1 MLLDKVLAKIFGS
14 ANERYLKRIRPLV
27 SAINDREAR
36 LQALSDAELQAQ
48 TARFKERLDQGES
61 LDDLLPDAFATVR
74 EASRR
79 VTGMRHFDVQLIGG
93 IALHH
98 GRIAEMRTGEGKTL
112 VATLPVYLNALTG
125 RGVHVVTVNDY
136 LAKRDAEWMGK
147 IYRFLGLSV
156 GVIQNHL
163 YDDERR
169 AAYACD
175 ITYGTNNEFGFD
187 YLRDNMK
194 YSVKSC
200 VQRGH
205 YFAIVDEVDSIL
217 IDEARTPLI
226 IAGPSDESS
235 EKYYLA
241 NDVIPKLNPATD
253 YLVDE
258 KTHTAALTE
267 SGIERVEKLLGVEN
281 LYDPANFE
289 LLHCVNQALKAHTL
303 YHRDKEYMVRDGQ
316 VIIVDEHTGRPM
328 DGRRWSDGLHQAV
341 EAKEGVKIEAE
352 TQTLATITLQNY
364 FRMYEKLAGMTGTA
378 ETEAAEFAKIY
389 NLEVTVIPTHRPMIR
404 QDYPDL
410 IYRTAEEKWNAI
422 VEEIKERHQTGQP
435 ILVGTASV
443 ANSELVS
450 RKLSAIGIPH
460 NVLNAK
466 YHEREA
472 EIVAQAGRKGMV
484 TIATNM
490 AGRGTDILLGGNPE
504 FLTDAELRRQGRN
517 PAEVP
522 PEERQALFEQIKA
535 QTDREHAEVV
545 ALGGLH
551 IIGSERHES
560 RRIDNQL
567 RGRAG
572 RQGDPGSSRFYLS
585 LEDDLMR
592 IFGGE
597 RLKNIMLT
605 LGMEEGVA
613 IESRMVSRRVE
624 AAQKSVEAHNFS
636 IRKHLLEYDDVMNLQ
651 RETIYNLRREL
662 MEGAEGGRQFIHLAE
677 DLLADV
683 IRRYLHGR
691 PEEWDVD
698 GLRVALLDLYAYDC
712 EAEKLDFEHLNRE
725 EIRAKVWQ
733 TVLERYRAREAKIG
747 AENLRQLERHVM
759 LNIVDAHWKKHLATL
774 DHLKE
779 GVGLRGYGQK
789 DPLIEYKKE
798 SSRLFEEMID
808 RMDEECVRILF
819 NMRIEVAEASALDFE
834 NELVAGDEAASDEF
848 EVAGEL
854 AGEVPAP
861 PTLPRRVAQ
870 RAPTASLPTS
880 RPATGQVYTAAN
892 AGAARA
898 GEGGTVVRRTPK
910 IGRNEPCPCGSGK
923 KYKNCHGA

>member
-36 LQALSDAELQAQ
+36 LQELSDAELQAQ
-48 TARFKERLDQGES
+48 TARFKERLEQGES

-136 LAKRDAEWMGK
+136 LAKRDADWMGK

-169 AAYACD
+169 EAYACD

-205 YFAIVDEVDSIL
+205 HFAIVDEVDSIL

-472 EIVAQAGRKGMV
+472 EIVAQAGRKGTV

-504 FLTDAELRRQGRN
+504 FLTDAELRRQERN

-522 PEERQALFEQIKA
+522 RKSARPCL
-535 QTDREHAEVV
+535 
-545 ALGGLH
+545 
-551 IIGSERHES
+551 S
-560 RRIDNQL
+560 R
-567 RGRAG
+567 
-572 RQGDPGSSRFYLS
+572 
-585 LEDDLMR
+585 
-592 IFGGE
+592 
-597 RLKNIMLT
+597 
-605 LGMEEGVA
+605 
-613 IESRMVSRRVE
+613 
-624 AAQKSVEAHNFS
+624 
-636 IRKHLLEYDDVMNLQ
+636 
-651 RETIYNLRREL
+651 
-662 MEGAEGGRQFIHLAE
+662 
-677 DLLADV
+677 
-683 IRRYLHGR
+683 
-691 PEEWDVD
+691 
-698 GLRVALLDLYAYDC
+698 
-712 EAEKLDFEHLNRE
+712 
-725 EIRAKVWQ
+725 
-733 TVLERYRAREAKIG
+733 
-747 AENLRQLERHVM
+747 
-759 LNIVDAHWKKHLATL
+759 
-774 DHLKE
+774 
-779 GVGLRGYGQK
+779 
-789 DPLIEYKKE
+789 
-798 SSRLFEEMID
+798 
-808 RMDEECVRILF
+808 
-819 NMRIEVAEASALDFE
+819 
-834 NELVAGDEAASDEF
+834 
-848 EVAGEL
+848 
-854 AGEVPAP
+854 
-861 PTLPRRVAQ
+861 
-870 RAPTASLPTS
+870 
-880 RPATGQVYTAAN
+880 
-892 AGAARA
+892 
-898 GEGGTVVRRTPK
+898 
-910 IGRNEPCPCGSGK
+910 
-923 KYKNCHGA
+923 